1 MLVGIFFGER
11 LVPAPIDL
19 IPKHVIV
26 SASDA
31 KKIAKKFNTVLDKF
45 PKILESDP
53 QVKSI
58 GAKPGDLIAI
68 HRADPTGK
76 YIYYRLVVKD

>member
-1 MLVGIFFGER
+1 M
-11 LVPAPIDL
+11 DL

-31 KKIAKKFNTVLDKF
+31 KSIAKKFNTTLDKF

-53 QVKSI
+53 QSKKI
-58 GAKPGDLIAI
+58 GAKAGDLIKI
-68 HRADPTGK
+68 YRADPTGK
-76 YIYYRLVVKD
+76 YVYYRFVVKG